1 MKTTS
6 FIADQPLPGQP
17 LTPTLALPTEINLNP
32 LPQLAPVGTA
42 ARESVRH
49 ILLGS
54 PDAIRQTI
62 HLLHTL
68 HYIETILWSP
78 VLSIT
83 EPMIIT
89 PAQAEA
95 ISLVR
100 KHL

>member
-1 MKTTS
+1 MKTTC
-6 FIADQPLPGQP
+6 FIADQPLPGQ
-17 LTPTLALPTEINLNP
+17 LLAPITLPTELNP
-32 LPQLAPVGTA
+32 LPQLAPVGTVPGQ
-42 ARESVRH
+42 SVRH

-68 HYIETILWSP
+68 HYVETILWSP

-100 KHL
+100 KQL

>member
-1 MKTTS
+1 MKTIS

-17 LTPTLALPTEINLNP
+17 LTPTLTLPGELNP

-42 ARESVRH
+42 PGESLRH

-83 EPMIIT
+83 EPMVIT

-100 KHL
+100 KQL

>member
-1 MKTTS
+1 MKTTR
-6 FIADQPLPGQP
+6 FITDQPLPGQP
-17 LTPTLALPTEINLNP
+17 LTPTLALPVEISP

-42 ARESVRH
+42 PRESVRH

-100 KHL
+100 KQL